1 MNMAHAFPQRKR
13 APAAYL
19 NLTAR
24 AWRQLRRSWRLPA
37 TLPVLIQAHLMGPAR
52 SLMAALQAWT
62 VGRPHRALDQVE
74 AVFIL
79 GFWRSGTTLLHELM
93 ATDEN
98 FAYPTSYACFHPHHF
113 LFSQRFATN
122 SGEVRR
128 PQDQVMTGWRTPQED
143 EFALLCLGARSP
155 YEGLIAAADFASA
168 MKLADPEDLPT
179 DDARRWERLFLRF
192 FRAVWRAGGKRALV
206 LKSPTHSY
214 RVRTLRRLVPNA
226 RFVLLVRDPYEI
238 FESMM
243 KTYRAFSLRYGLVPG
258 LPNRELREMILAERL
273 RCEEKLRTGLSGL
286 GSDRLAVVKYEE
298 LIADPVATVETIY
311 RQFGLPQFERI
322 RPRLVEKARALRS
335 SPRMA
340 ANLSSPW
347 RDRLKLAWA
356 EIFDRYG
363 YDPGG

>member
-1 MNMAHAFPQRKR
+1 MNMVRPFTERKK

-24 AWRQLRRSWRLPA
+24 AWRQLRGSWRLPA
-37 TLPVLIQAHLMGPAR
+37 TLSILTQAYLMGPLR
-52 SLMAALQAWT
+52 SLMATLQGWT
-62 VGRPHRALDQVE
+62 VGRLHRSQADME
-74 AVFIL
+74 AIFIL
-79 GFWRSGTTLLHELM
+79 GFWRSGTTLLHEM
-93 ATDEN
+93 IAADEN

-113 LFSQRFATN
+113 LFSERFATTG
-122 SGEVRR
+122 GEVRR

-155 YEGLIAAADFASA
+155 YEGLIAAADFGNA
-168 MKLADPEDLPT
+168 MKLADPEDMPAR
-179 DDARRWERLFLRF
+179 DARRWEQLFLRF
-192 FRAVWRAGGKRALV
+192 FHAVWLAGGKRALV

-214 RVRTLRRLVPNA
+214 RVRTLRRLVPKA

-258 LPNRELREMILAERL
+258 LPNRDLREVILAERL
-273 RCEEKLRTGLSGL
+273 RCEDKLRTGLSGL
-286 GSDRLAVVKYEE
+286 GSDRLAVVRYED
-298 LIADPVATVETIY
+298 LIADPVGTVEAIY
-311 RQFGLPQFERI
+311 RQFGLQHFERI
-322 RPRLVEKARALRS
+322 RPRLAEKARRMRG
-335 SPRMA
+335 SPRVA
-340 ANLSSPW
+340 AIPPSQW
-347 RDRLKLAWA
+347 RDRLRLAWA